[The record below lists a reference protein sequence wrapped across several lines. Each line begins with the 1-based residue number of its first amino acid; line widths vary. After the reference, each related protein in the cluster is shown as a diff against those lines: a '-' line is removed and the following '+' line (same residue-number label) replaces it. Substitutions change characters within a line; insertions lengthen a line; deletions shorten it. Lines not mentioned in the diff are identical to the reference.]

1 MGVPDDVLRPGLEVA
16 FVLAVVGA
24 RQRPPIT
31 PPAALRPFL
40 HFQKLPN
47 AALAPVRK
55 VVEEDDAFRARVAA
69 VATEEVVQR
78 PSWLWLHRPEGW
90 EEELA
95 TLAEASPEPDGQ
107 GSPKAQARRAEAAEA
122 KVRRLSSELAALKD
136 EVDRAQD
143 GRQRAERELAKMKAR
158 SEELERSAARSRQK
172 AGHAIALLAE
182 AQQAAEAARAEAE
195 ELRRRPAPPVET
207 PPASVDTAPPP
218 VENVPS
224 LVEACASSGR
234 SATSQGRRCARQ
246 RGVGR
251 GGAGRLPAGP
261 GRLLRRRL
269 VGARHGTGA
278 PIYESR
284 RCRGAP
290 PRGRTG

>member
-1 MGVPDDVLRPGLEVA
+1 MCCDLGSRWPSSSPWS
-16 FVLAVVGA
+16 A
-24 RQRPPIT
+24 RGNDRRSP

-47 AALAPVRK
+47 AALVPVRK

-143 GRQRAERELAKMKAR
+143 GRQRAERDLAKMKAR
-158 SEELERSAARSRQK
+158 SEELERGAARSRQK

-195 ELRRRPAPPVET
+195 ELRRRPVPPVET
-207 PPASVDTAPPP
+207 PPASARHVRPLRWRACRRSSRRRTPPDAPLPRKAVHALGSAASAAAALAASLQDLADSFDQGSTVSDTAPAL
-218 VENVPS
+218 PS
-224 LVEACASSGR
+224 ANPADVAEPLPEA
-234 SATSQGRRCARQ
+234 
-246 RGVGR
+246 
-251 GGAGRLPAGP
+251 P
-261 GRLLRRRL
+261 
-269 VGARHGTGA
+269 TG
-278 PIYESR
+278 
-284 RCRGAP
+284 
-290 PRGRTG
+290 